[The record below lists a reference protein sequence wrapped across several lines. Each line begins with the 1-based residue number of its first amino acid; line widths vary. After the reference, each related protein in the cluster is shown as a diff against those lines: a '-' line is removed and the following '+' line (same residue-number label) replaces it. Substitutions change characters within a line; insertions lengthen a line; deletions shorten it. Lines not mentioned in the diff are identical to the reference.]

1 MVVLGVM
8 PVPGCGRG
16 PLGKASEGKANRWFA
31 NLLLGKKK
39 KSLTLKKALINRA
52 LKKSHYSPAG
62 AFWFFFGGGGGVEA
76 RLFYD
81 PILPRLCFWEVL
93 L

>member
-1 MVVLGVM
+1 MGNDRIKREGEGERGRGGDGGAGDGWMVVLGAM

-39 KSLTLKKALINRA
+39 
-52 LKKSHYSPAG
+52 
-62 AFWFFFGGGGGVEA
+62 
-76 RLFYD
+76 
-81 PILPRLCFWEVL
+81 
-93 L
+93 

>member
-39 KSLTLKKALINRA
+39 KITNT
-52 LKKSHYSPAG
+52 KKSINQPRPKKKSLLPG
-62 AFWFFFGGGGGVEA
+62 WCVLVFFLGGRRGRSAF
-76 RLFYD
+76 
-81 PILPRLCFWEVL
+81 VL
-93 L
+93 